1 MMESV
6 QDQLDEF
13 DVAEDDFDA
22 MLADSEPVEIAGPPE
37 HVREVRFELISGS
50 HRSYR
55 WRLVA
60 ANGEILAT
68 SATSYRSPE
77 DVRRALSTLA
87 VAMSNAPVVDARE
100 ETSDLRD
107 VG

>member
-1 MMESV
+1 MENV

-22 MLADSEPVEIAGPPE
+22 MLADSEPVEIIGPPE

-50 HRSYR
+50 LRSYR

-60 ANGEILAT
+60 ASGEILAT
-68 SATSYRSPE
+68 SATSYRSPD
-77 DVRRALSTLA
+77 DVRRALSILA
-87 VAMSNAPVVDARE
+87 VAMRNAPIVDAH
-100 ETSDLRD
+100 DDPANLRD
-107 VG
+107 AG